1 MNYNIITYFIY
12 GCIMIF
18 IIYKIGLICYRN
30 GNIFV
35 LHLMPNNAQLCLY
48 INNILLTGYY
58 LVNIGYAIYSIST
71 WTTVRNPYNIIDTI
85 ATHTGSIILILAA
98 LHYMNIIVLQL
109 FFTSQKQHL

>member
-12 GCIMIF
+12 GCIMVF

-58 LVNIGYAIYSIST
+58 LVNIGYVIYSIST
-71 WTTVRNPYNIIDTI
+71 WKTVYNPHNIIDTI
-85 ATHTGSIILILAA
+85 ATHSGGIILILAV

-109 FFTSQKQHL
+109 FFKSQKQYV